1 LSCTFPLNTEE
12 VSSLDALVNAPE
24 LSYLAYREALPR
36 AYISFVCSGLLVDEL
51 KADVFVPGPGQCEKV
66 LWETAATL
74 PDAVVQCFA
83 YGIRHFKWNGKPYA
97 VAAFDGKAILLSP
110 TKADHKSLVDAVK
123 AKIGRVAR
131 RIRCGG
137 HMRIVSVRNREV
149 SDLSWDDI
157 IIPDA
162 VKAKLERTMRR
173 FLSGEAYGLFNSLG
187 ANFSCDILLAGP
199 SGCGKTLLAQV
210 LSDVYQ
216 LPLVIA
222 KCPLML
228 PLSAAYAEA
237 RAIAPC
243 ILLVEDAHKF
253 IDRDT
258 IGSSMVSD
266 STSGVL
272 TVATTENLGQLTP
285 ELINSPVRFDSI
297 ILLPLPDAEQRAE
310 YIRQVGQKAGLEL
323 ADSQLRLYAS
333 KTEGLSFSS
342 LRQLVLLA
350 STYVLY
356 DQTGVD
362 EALEEALYVIQI
374 HKRLSEEAQRYEKQ
388 LRGDWLTDED
398 TASERDAA
406 ER

>member
-1 LSCTFPLNTEE
+1 
-12 VSSLDALVNAPE
+12 
-24 LSYLAYREALPR
+24 
-36 AYISFVCSGLLVDEL
+36 
-51 KADVFVPGPGQCEKV
+51 
-66 LWETAATL
+66 
-74 PDAVVQCFA
+74 
-83 YGIRHFKWNGKPYA
+83 
-97 VAAFDGKAILLSP
+97 
-110 TKADHKSLVDAVK
+110 
-123 AKIGRVAR
+123 
-131 RIRCGG
+131 
-137 HMRIVSVRNREV
+137 M
-149 SDLSWDDI
+149 
-157 IIPDA
+157 
-162 VKAKLERTMRR
+162 
-173 FLSGEAYGLFNSLG
+173 
-187 ANFSCDILLAGP
+187 
-199 SGCGKTLLAQV
+199 AQV

>member
-1 LSCTFPLNTEE
+1 VL
-12 VSSLDALVNAPE
+12 VSAPE
-24 LSYLAYREALPR
+24 LSYLTHREALPR
-36 AYISFVCSGLLVDEL
+36 AYTSFVCSNLMVDEL
-51 KADVFVPGPGQCEKV
+51 KVDVFVPGPGQCEKV
-66 LWETAATL
+66 LWETANTL
-74 PDAVVQCFA
+74 SDAVMQCFA
-83 YGIRHFKWNGKPYA
+83 YGIRHFKWGGKPYA
-97 VAAFDGKAILLSP
+97 VAAFGGKAILLSP
-110 TKADHKSLVDAVK
+110 TKADQKLLLDAVR
-123 AKIGRVAR
+123 AKIGRIAR
-131 RIRCGG
+131 HIRCGG
-137 HMRIVSVRNREV
+137 LMRIVSVRNREV

-173 FLSGEAYGLFNSLG
+173 FLSGEAYGLFRSLG

-228 PLSAAYAEA
+228 PLSVAYAEA
-237 RAIAPC
+237 SAIAPC

-258 IGSSMVSD
+258 IGSSMDSG

-272 TVATTENLGQLTP
+272 TVATTESLGQLAP
-285 ELINSPVRFDSI
+285 ELISSPVRFDSI